1 MAEREGDTD
10 GSLREDSSFNEYP
23 RFDPNPSARVGVG
36 ILRAAGVPFAL
47 AGRVAVWTY
56 VPPEGQALTKDVDFA
71 VPYGYAE
78 AIERAAREAG
88 CETSRLSIGGVGIKK
103 GDISVDF
110 IDRHPHAAE
119 LFADAVAAAQ
129 AGGKRVGNGDA
140 EAPVVPKHHLLAM
153 KLIPHDEKS
162 ARDVQELLKTMTA
175 DEYREARRLVDKYLG
190 YMGTEYLD
198 ALGMRI
204 AHAGVE
210 PRYG

>member
-1 MAEREGDTD
+1 MAEREGNTD
-10 GSLREDSSFNEYP
+10 DPLREGNSFNELP
-23 RFDPNPSARVGVG
+23 RFDPNPSARVGIG

-56 VPPEGQALTKDVDFA
+56 VSPEGQAFTKDVDFA
-71 VPYGYAE
+71 VPYGHAE
-78 AIERAAREAG
+78 AIEKAAREAG
-88 CETSRLSIGGVGIKK
+88 CETSRLPIGGVGVKK
-103 GDISVDF
+103 GDIVVDF
-110 IDRHPHAAE
+110 IDRHPHAEE

-129 AGGKRVGNGDA
+129 AGGKRVGNGEA

-153 KLIPHDEKS
+153 KLIPHDEMS

-198 ALGMRI
+198 SLATLIR
-204 AHAGVE
+204 HAGVE